1 LSQPNFPFS
10 WNCIPIDLQARLE
23 ELAAKSGAGTID
35 EFEAE
40 EFRLLLDRADWI
52 NIGRINALSIV
63 AAMMR
68 SSLPDL
74 IAKTQ
79 KFLERDVGTGN
90 D

>member
-52 NIGRINALSIV
+52 NIGRINA
-63 AAMMR
+63 
-68 SSLPDL
+68 
-74 IAKTQ
+74 KTQ